1 MYENEFSSLINSLLK
16 REWKQN
22 KTKKFVFV
30 FFSLSFIHSFIH
42 IQFNNN
48 DNEDRENSVIETKY
62 EILLNSYIN
71 FSPDSKNIF
80 VFCFFSSL
88 IHISLY
94 YVYRLNLFTI
104 IIIEWSSSITTT
116 AIKWVENNF
125 LIFFIFVFANI
136 SSLNF
141 IDWIVEKI

>member
-1 MYENEFSSLINSLLK
+1 MKTKLK
-16 REWKQN
+16 
-22 KTKKFVFV
+22 KKFVFV
-30 FFSLSFIHSFIH
+30 FFLCHSFIH
-42 IQFNNN
+42 IQCNNN

-80 VFCFFSSL
+80 VFLFFSSL

-104 IIIEWSSSITTT
+104 IIIEWSTSITIT